1 MIFFHLNIQ
10 EWPKNVKK
18 LELKVEENEME
29 VRD

>member
-1 MIFFHLNIQ
+1 MIIFHLNNQ